1 MTTQLRRMPWATAL
15 VGVALG
21 LMLSMQFKVQRQ
33 VALADL
39 AAVQRTEELVAQL
52 ASAEALRD
60 ELAAEVEFL
69 RQQQLISVKTQNEYQ
84 ALAERLEQAQIHAGL
99 LPLQGPGVTV
109 VMADSVLPATPGE
122 NANNFIIHDE
132 DVLRVINELQ
142 AAGAEAIAIN
152 GQRVTGRTEIR
163 CTGPVVTINGVRTA
177 PPLNI
182 VAIGNP
188 DELERA
194 ITMKGGVA
202 ESLRYWGI
210 QVSVKKEAVVR
221 VPAYTAR
228 LRLDYAQPILEE
240 VAP

>member
-1 MTTQLRRMPWATAL
+1 MERLRRMPWATAL

-39 AAVQRTEELVAQL
+39 ATVQRTEKLVAQL
-52 ASAEALRD
+52 AEAEAHRD
-60 ELAAEVEFL
+60 ELAAEVEML

-99 LPLQGPGVTV
+99 LPLTGPGVTV
-109 VMADSVLPATPGE
+109 VMADSALPVTPGE
-122 NANNFIIHDE
+122 NPNNFIIHDE

-152 GQRVTGRTEIR
+152 GQRLTGRTEIR

-177 PPLNI
+177 PPLEI

-188 DELERA
+188 DEMERA
-194 ITMKGGVA
+194 LMMKGGVA
-202 ESLRYWGI
+202 ETLRFWGI
-210 QVSVKKEAVVR
+210 ELTVKKEASVT
-221 VPAYTAR
+221 VPAYTSS
-228 LRLDYAQPILEE
+228 LRLQYAVPIGE
-240 VAP
+240 VTP

>member
-1 MTTQLRRMPWATAL
+1 MERVRRMPWATAL

-39 AAVQRTEELVAQL
+39 ATVQRTERLVAQL
-52 ASAEALRD
+52 AEAERHRD
-60 ELAAEVEFL
+60 ELAAEVEAL

-99 LPLQGPGVTV
+99 LPLVGPGVSV
-109 VMADSVLPATPGE
+109 VMADSAHPVTSGE
-122 NANNFIIHDE
+122 NPNNFIIHDE

-152 GQRVTGRTEIR
+152 GQRLTGRTEIR

-202 ESLRYWGI
+202 ESLRFWGI
-210 QVSVKKEAVVR
+210 QITVKKETQVR

-228 LRLDYAQPILEE
+228 LRLDYAQPALEE

>member
-1 MTTQLRRMPWATAL
+1 MMERVRRMPWATAL

-39 AAVQRTEELVAQL
+39 ATVQRMEKLVAQL
-52 ASAEALRD
+52 AEAEAHRD
-60 ELAAEVEFL
+60 ELAAEVEAL
-69 RQQQLISVKTQNEYQ
+69 RQQQLLSVKTQNEYQ

-99 LPLQGPGVTV
+99 LPLMGPGVTV
-109 VMADSVLPATPGE
+109 VMADSSLPVTAGE
-122 NANNFIIHDE
+122 NPNNFIIHDE
-132 DVLRVINELQ
+132 DVLRVVNELQ
-142 AAGAEAIAIN
+142 AAGAEAISIN

-194 ITMKGGVA
+194 ITMKGGIA
-202 ESLRYWGI
+202 ESLRFWGI
-210 QVSVKKEAVVR
+210 QITVKKESLVR

-228 LRLDYAQPILEE
+228 LRLDYAQPALEE
-240 VAP
+240 VTP

>member
-1 MTTQLRRMPWATAL
+1 MERVRRMPWATAL

-39 AAVQRTEELVAQL
+39 ATVQRMEKLVAQL
-52 ASAEALRD
+52 AEAEAHRD
-60 ELAAEVEFL
+60 ELAAEVEAL
-69 RQQQLISVKTQNEYQ
+69 RQQQLLSVKTQNEYQ

-99 LPLQGPGVTV
+99 LPLMGPGVTV
-109 VMADSVLPATPGE
+109 VMADSSLPVTAGE
-122 NANNFIIHDE
+122 NPNNFIIHDE
-132 DVLRVINELQ
+132 DVLRVVNELQ
-142 AAGAEAIAIN
+142 AAGAEAISIN

-194 ITMKGGVA
+194 ITMKGGIA
-202 ESLRYWGI
+202 ESLRFWGI
-210 QVSVKKEAVVR
+210 QITVKKESLVR

-228 LRLDYAQPILEE
+228 LRLDYAQPALEE
-240 VAP
+240 VTP